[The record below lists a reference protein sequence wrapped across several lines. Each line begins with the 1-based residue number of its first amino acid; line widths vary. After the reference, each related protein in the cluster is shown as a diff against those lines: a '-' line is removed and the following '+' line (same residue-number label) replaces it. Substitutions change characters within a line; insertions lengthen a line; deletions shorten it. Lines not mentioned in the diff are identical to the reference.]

1 MTMKRLIFRVLA
13 ITVIGLFGYYF
24 FPDKKLPVG
33 KEVDS
38 IVVLKSKRKLQ
49 VYSDGQLLKTY
60 KISLGRNPNG
70 DKQFQGD
77 KRTPEGVYII
87 NGKNPHSGYHKNLG
101 ISYPNQEDIEQARKS
116 GKSAGGDIKIH
127 GFRNGYGFVG
137 KFHRWMDWTNGCIAL
152 TDKEVDELYNAV
164 KIGTRIEIKP

>member
-49 VYSDGQLLKTY
+49 VYSDWELLKTY
-60 KISLGRNPNG
+60 KISLGRNPVG
-70 DKQFQGD
+70 DKEFKGD
-77 KRTPEGVYII
+77 KKTPEGIYII
-87 NGKNPHSGYHKNLG
+87 NLSFASDFTPL
-101 ISYPNQEDIEQARKS
+101 A
-116 GKSAGGDIKIH
+116 
-127 GFRNGYGFVG
+127 
-137 KFHRWMDWTNGCIAL
+137 
-152 TDKEVDELYNAV
+152 
-164 KIGTRIEIKP
+164 